1 MSVRRG
7 RQAVLR
13 VRAEAPAGGATAE
26 APTTA
31 HETIAKDV
39 TQLVGNTPMVYLNRV
54 AKVGEVGMAHW
65 YPCLG
70 AGTCAHAGC

>member
-1 MSVRRG
+1 MRRSTVSAHQAMSVRHG

-13 VRAEAPAGGATAE
+13 EAPAGEATAE

-54 AKVGEVGMAHW
+54 AKVSE
-65 YPCLG
+65 
-70 AGTCAHAGC
+70 